1 MTTEMLAKADSSTFY
16 IPKKRTL
23 WQKIWKEKVAYIL
36 LLPAFISYFV
46 FFAYPVIFAFVA
58 SFTNYDAFT
67 MRALPN
73 IFDNY
78 NRAIIRDPVTKKALI
93 NVVEYVIL
101 TLFFGQA
108 LSLILAMALNG
119 LRKGVA
125 FFRTVYYIPMVTS
138 VVTVATIFKWLFG
151 GDASSP
157 INLIIKTLFDLSPIR
172 WFYEPTIVI
181 PLIAMIAIWL
191 GIGFNTIIWMAGLK
205 AIPIEYYEVATID
218 GANGRQKFWSI
229 TLPLLKPVLIFQV
242 VMGFIGGMKEF
253 GLPLVLTQGG
263 PSYASTT
270 PVYMV
275 YNYGFLNLQMGYA
288 SALAYLLTVILI
300 AATVIQF
307 RLFGKTESYE

>member
-1 MTTEMLAKADSSTFY
+1 MTTETLAIVDDY
-16 IPKKRTL
+16 RPVLPKKRSV
-23 WQKIWKEKVAYIL
+23 WQKMWREKVSYLL

-46 FFAYPVIFAFVA
+46 FFAYPVVFAFIA

-78 NRAIIRDPVTKKALI
+78 NRAIIRDPVTKRALL
-93 NVVEYVIL
+93 NVVEYVVLLMI
-101 TLFFGQA
+101 FGQS
-108 LSLILAMALNG
+108 LSLILALGLNN
-119 LRKGVA
+119 LKKGVG
-125 FFRTVYYIPMVTS
+125 FFRTIYYLPMVTS

-157 INLIIKTLFDLSPIR
+157 VNLIIKTLFDLSPVR
-172 WFYEPTIVI
+172 WFYEPTLVI
-181 PLIAMIAIWL
+181 PLITMIAVWL

-205 AIPIEYYEVATID
+205 AIPTEYYEVATID
-218 GANGRQKFWSI
+218 GANGWQKFWSI
-229 TLPLLKPVLIFQV
+229 TVPLLKPVLLFQV

-263 PSYASTT
+263 PAYASTT

-288 SALAYLLTVILI
+288 AALAYLLTVILI
-300 AATVIQF
+300 AATVVQF
-307 RLFGKTESYE
+307 KLFGKTESYE